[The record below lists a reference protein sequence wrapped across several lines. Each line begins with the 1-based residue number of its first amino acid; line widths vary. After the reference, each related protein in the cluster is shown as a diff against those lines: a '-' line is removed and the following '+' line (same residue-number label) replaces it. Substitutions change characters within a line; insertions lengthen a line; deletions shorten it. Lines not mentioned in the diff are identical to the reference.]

1 MTVKK
6 TVGARIIEGL
16 AEFTDALESGEPLS
30 KRLHGHFLWV
40 EITPSRYRPQDI
52 RATRRLLSASQR
64 LFAAFLG
71 VALGTVRAWE
81 QGRNVPSGSAA
92 RLLDE
97 IRLNPEFW
105 KARFT
110 SSLKLRSTQPIHTSK
125 RRLRRTSVRAKS

>member
-1 MTVKK
+1 MAVKK

-16 AEFTDALESGEPLS
+16 TEFTEALESDKPVEDRLRGHSLS
-30 KRLHGHFLWV
+30 IEL
-40 EITPSRYRPQDI
+40 TPSRYRPRDV

-81 QGRNVPSGSAA
+81 QGRNEPSGSAA

-97 IRLNPEFW
+97 IRLDPQYW
-105 KARFT
+105 KARFA
-110 SSLKLRSTQPIHTSK
+110 SALK
-125 RRLRRTSVRAKS
+125 RRSSKPRRRPERRAAVRAR

>member
-1 MTVKK
+1 MAVKK

-16 AEFTDALESGEPLS
+16 TEFTEALESDKPVEDRLRGHSLS
-30 KRLHGHFLWV
+30 IEL
-40 EITPSRYRPQDI
+40 TPSRYKPRDV

-81 QGRNVPSGSAA
+81 HGRNVPSGSSA

-97 IRLNPEFW
+97 IRLNPEYW
-105 KARFT
+105 KARFA
-110 SSLKLRSTQPIHTSK
+110 SALHVRSTRPAHARS
-125 RRLRRTSVRAKS
+125 RG